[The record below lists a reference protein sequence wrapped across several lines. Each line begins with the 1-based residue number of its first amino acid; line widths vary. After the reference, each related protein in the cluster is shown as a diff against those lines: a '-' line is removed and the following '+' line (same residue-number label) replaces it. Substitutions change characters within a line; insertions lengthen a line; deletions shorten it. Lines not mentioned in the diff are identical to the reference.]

1 MKCPVATIVP
11 EWVGRV
17 VYFALGFVVC
27 FTLFVKG
34 IL

>member
-1 MKCPVATIVP
+1 MKDVILP
-11 EWVGRV
+11 EWVSKV
-17 VYFALGFVVC
+17 AYFALGFMVC

>member
-1 MKCPVATIVP
+1 MKDLMMTIVP
-11 EWVGRV
+11 EWMGKVA
-17 VYFALGFVVC
+17 YFALGFMVC

>member
-1 MKCPVATIVP
+1 MKDMIIA
-11 EWVGRV
+11 EWVGKV
-17 VYFALGFVVC
+17 TYFIFGFMVC

>member
-1 MKCPVATIVP
+1 MKDVILP
-11 EWVGRV
+11 EWAGKVT
-17 VYFALGFVVC
+17 YFALGFMVC

>member
-1 MKCPVATIVP
+1 MKDVILP
-11 EWVGRV
+11 EWVGKV
-17 VYFALGFVVC
+17 AYFALGFMVC